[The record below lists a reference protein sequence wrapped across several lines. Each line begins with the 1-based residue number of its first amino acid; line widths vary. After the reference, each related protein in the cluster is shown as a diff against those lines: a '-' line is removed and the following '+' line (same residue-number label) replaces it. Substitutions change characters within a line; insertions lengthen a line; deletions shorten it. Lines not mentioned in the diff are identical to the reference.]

1 MFSQRDFFKT
11 VFAGGD
17 DEVEAQAQL
26 KKNEID
32 DWKGKVVV
40 ENAHFYVNTKPKH
53 SLQTDKYKGILEG
66 GEGKKIG
73 FMLGSKQLKHL
84 TRRQIG
90 ATKGAPIPPV
100 NNLKEERWIMDEWA
114 H

>member
-53 SLQTDKYKGILEG
+53 SL
-66 GEGKKIG
+66 
-73 FMLGSKQLKHL
+73 
-84 TRRQIG
+84 
-90 ATKGAPIPPV
+90 
-100 NNLKEERWIMDEWA
+100 
-114 H
+114 